1 MSHRCWHG
9 GVQPSLAAP
18 EGLAARAVATV
29 GAAGELLACNAA
41 TPITNTQVPT
51 FAGILTTM
59 GLGAASWGGAP
70 GTATG
75 QMRMRRIA
83 FYTRQLTTGQ
93 ARALAASGSSLD
105 TTVLAHDSGTIA
117 TQTADAAAGNVV
129 LLRPSAATGRYLQ
142 IDVASPS
149 AAFIDLGRLVAGPLW
164 RLTRAFAYGVQEG
177 RLILD
182 RRDRNTFTGTEFP
195 VPALANPRVTRF
207 TLPLLT
213 PAEIKGQHRNMLRA
227 MGAMGDALWI
237 PETSLSQAEMN
248 VRSIWGAVAEA
259 GAEALASR
267 DSFPGSSRSFVIT
280 ERV

>member
-1 MSHRCWHG
+1 MPGAFLWDDR
-9 GVQPSLAAP
+9 VAYAAS
-18 EGLAARAVATV
+18 VAS
-29 GAAGELLACNAA
+29 AAGTVAA
-41 TPITNTQVPT
+41 TMPVSNLLDPQPRLRARWIG
-51 FAGILTTM
+51 ASASILVD
-59 GLGAASWGGAP
+59 
-70 GTATG
+70 
-75 QMRMRRIA
+75 
-83 FYTRQLTTGQ
+83 Y
-93 ARALAASGSSLD
+93 
-105 TTVLAHDSGTIA
+105 SGTV
-117 TQTADAAAGNVV
+117 TADALALVSTSLSSAATIRWRQGSTPGTWAFDTGTLDCQTGDATGGNVV
-129 LLRPSAATGRYLQ
+129 LLPATQAVGRYLQ
-142 IDVASPS
+142 VDIADPG
-149 AAFIDLGRLVAGPLW
+149 AAVIDLGRLVSGPLW
-164 RLTRAFAYGVQEG
+164 RLTRAFAYGMQEG

-182 RRDRNTFTGTEFP
+182 HRDRNAFTGAEFP

-248 VRSIWGAVAEA
+248 ARSIWGAVAEA